1 MARTAVFAGLVSD
14 EFGQAVNVGFLGDE
28 AYYIVNDA
36 GFERHVLAEI
46 VDRQVLR
53 QLSEQVLA
61 QRDLV
66 VEGTLKFLGQEDL
79 FAKAMVEASLDKMDE
94 NIEQLLQTGLPEEAR
109 VWLGL
114 MGFHIVINYHG
125 DILALD
131 LPSETDTDE

>member
-14 EFGQAVNVGFLGDE
+14 EFGQAVNVGFLGDD

-61 QRDLV
+61 QRDRKSV
-66 VEGTLKFLGQEDL
+66 V
-79 FAKAMVEASLDKMDE
+79 
-94 NIEQLLQTGLPEEAR
+94 
-109 VWLGL
+109 
-114 MGFHIVINYHG
+114 
-125 DILALD
+125 
-131 LPSETDTDE
+131 